1 MRHPKNTEGRDFIVG
16 DIHGHLALLQSELEI
31 IEFDKKKD
39 RLFSVGDLIDR
50 GPNSLDCLS
59 LIFEPWFFAV
69 RGNHEQMMFD
79 ALQGNECRMLELWM
93 VNGGSWIYDV
103 DVDIE
108 FLREVSKQAEAKMPV
123 WMELETDAGIVG
135 IVHAEPPSDWAD
147 IGKINT
153 QNLIWSRCKI
163 EQEDR
168 SMVSGVLKVY
178 VGHTPVA
185 DPINYGNT
193 RYIDTGAFH
202 TRNLTIEQIC

>member
-1 MRHPKNTEGRDFIVG
+1 MRHSKNTQGRDFIVG
-16 DIHGHLALLQSELEI
+16 DIHGHLALLESELEI
-31 IEFDKKKD
+31 IQFDKKKD

-50 GPNSLDCLS
+50 GPDSLQCLG

-79 ALQGNECRMLELWM
+79 ALQGRDGRMLELWM
-93 VNGGSWIYDV
+93 VNGGSWMNNV
-103 DVDIE
+103 DAE
-108 FLREVSKQAEAKMPV
+108 LLRTVSERAESLMPV
-123 WMELETDAGIVG
+123 WIELETDVGIVG

-147 IGKINT
+147 IEKINP
-153 QNLIWSRCKI
+153 QNLIWSRTKI
-163 EQEDR
+163 EQQDK
-168 SMVSGVLKVY
+168 SMISGVLKVY

-185 DPINYGNT
+185 EPINYGNT

>member
-1 MRHPKNTEGRDFIVG
+1 MKIKQNKAGRDFIVG

-31 IEFDKKKD
+31 VGFDKSKD

-79 ALQGNECRMLELWM
+79 SLNGDSYQTHELWM
-93 VNGGSWIYDV
+93 INGGAWMDV
-103 DVDIE
+103 VGID
-108 FLREVSKQAEAKMPV
+108 FLREVSKQAEAIMPV
-123 WMELETDAGIVG
+123 WMELETEAGIVG

-147 IGKINT
+147 IEKINA
-153 QNLIWSRCKI
+153 QNLIWSRTKI

-168 SMVSGVLKVY
+168 SMISGVLKVY
-178 VGHTPVA
+178 VGHTPVPE
-185 DPINYGNT
+185 PINYGNT

>member
-16 DIHGHLALLQSELEI
+16 DIHGHLALFQSELEI

-50 GPNSLDCLS
+50 GPDSLQCLG

-79 ALQGNECRMLELWM
+79 ALQGNDGRMLELWM
-93 VNGGSWIYDV
+93 VNGGSWMNIV
-103 DVDIE
+103 DAE
-108 FLREVSKQAEAKMPV
+108 LLRSVSERAESLMPV
-123 WMELETDAGIVG
+123 WIELETDAGIVG

-147 IGKINT
+147 IEKINT

-185 DPINYGNT
+185 EPINYGNT

-202 TRNLTIEQIC
+202 TRNLTIELI